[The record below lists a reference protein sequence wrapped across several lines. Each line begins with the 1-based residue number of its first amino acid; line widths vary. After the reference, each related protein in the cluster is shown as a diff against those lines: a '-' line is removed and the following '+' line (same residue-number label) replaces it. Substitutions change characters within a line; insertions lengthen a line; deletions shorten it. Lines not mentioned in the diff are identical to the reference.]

1 VPDVFALDTNV
12 YVHALRTPQRLALL
26 KRFLLRVGTR
36 VRMHAMVALELRAG
50 ARSGA
55 HQEAVEAL
63 LAPYAE
69 RERLV
74 VPTYEAYLHAGR
86 VIASVGAGTSDA
98 IVAASCRESN
108 VVLVTGDADYGSIQ
122 KRLRGFRFL
131 TPARAFGDGW

>member
-1 VPDVFALDTNV
+1 MADVFALDTNV
-12 YVHALRTPQRLALL
+12 YVHALRTPERLALL

-36 VRMHAMVALELRAG
+36 VRMHAMVALELRSG
-50 ARSGA
+50 ARTSA

-69 RERLV
+69 RGRLV
-74 VPTYEAYLHAGR
+74 VPTYDAYLQAGR

-98 IVAASCRESN
+98 IIAASCREAK

-122 KRLRGFRFL
+122 KRLRGFRFV
-131 TPARAFGDGW
+131 TPLRAFGDGW